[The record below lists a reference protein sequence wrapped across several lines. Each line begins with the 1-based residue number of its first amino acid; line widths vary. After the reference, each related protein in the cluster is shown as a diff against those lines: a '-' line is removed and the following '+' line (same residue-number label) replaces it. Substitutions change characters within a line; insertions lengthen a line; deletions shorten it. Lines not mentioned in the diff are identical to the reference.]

1 MFMFINITNIKHKH
15 KHKHYKLGQGA
26 AYLSALSGDHI
37 VNITFMFIN
46 IIIQHYKHKHK
57 HKHYNS
63 GKELLIIQHLMEVIN
78 NVFFTI
84 SGIAVIRKKYAIKT
98 YYSIKFGKVTTN
110 GMSSQKHQKMQQQLI
125 AMSGNQLWVR

>member
-63 GKELLIIQHLMEVIN
+63 GKELLIIQHLMEVIMSFSPS
-78 NVFFTI
+78 VALLS
-84 SGIAVIRKKYAIKT
+84 SGKLKNFVDMYII
-98 YYSIKFGKVTTN
+98 
-110 GMSSQKHQKMQQQLI
+110 
-125 AMSGNQLWVR
+125 